1 MSKLRY
7 IQVGDYYIPNIVL
20 PDQPRNP
27 IGKYGLLRKQYL
39 KERRSLYY
47 NHLIMEGKLYL
58 HLAEIDEAAKT
69 RMDILLP
76 QYMRSAGVTKELKAA
91 DQMKWV
97 GLMNTLK
104 TQIEEII
111 QNELIYG

>member
-1 MSKLRY
+1 MSKLTY
-7 IQVGDYYIPNIVL
+7 TKVGDYYIPNIIL
-20 PDQPRNP
+20 SDQPEKP
-27 IGKYGLLRKQYL
+27 IGKYGRMRKQYL
-39 KERRSLYY
+39 KEHRTLYY
-47 NHLIMEGKLYL
+47 NHLILEGRL
-58 HLAEIDEAAKT
+58 HQHQVEIDEAAKT

-76 QYMRSAGVTKELKAA
+76 QYMRSAGVNEELKAA

-104 TQIEEII
+104 AQIEEII